1 MNAKQKIHNAL
12 LTKWLTL
19 FDEQAASGLTVK
31 DWCAANNISIH
42 KYNYWKH
49 AAKEAYVDSIL
60 PDIVSIPVTSP
71 SPAIHSELSTDDHSA
86 CPVSCIS
93 PDSLNS
99 CNSSDHCPIS
109 ISTKDFRVEVFPSA
123 SDETI
128 LRILKAVRHA

>member
-1 MNAKQKIHNAL
+1 MNAKQKIHKAQ

-31 DWCAANNISIH
+31 AWCAANNISIH

-49 AAKEAYVDSIL
+49 AAKEAYIDSIL

-71 SPAIHSELSTDDHSA
+71 PAIHPELPSDDQSA
-86 CPVSCIS
+86 CTVSCIS

-99 CNSSDHCPIS
+99 CNSSDKCPIS
-109 ISTKDFRVEVFPSA
+109 ISTQDFRVEFFPSA

-128 LRILKAVRHA
+128 FRILKAVRHA